1 MNQIKPVKD
10 MEADY
15 IIARAMFFA
24 QSNLSMRKEVA
35 SERAPSQRHYFAA
48 AFVMA
53 TNSSIFRLAPPTS
66 APSISG

>member
-1 MNQIKPVKD
+1 MNQSKPVKD
-10 MEADY
+10 IRSVDGRRWIVDDQISVFMVY
-15 IIARAMFFA
+15 G
-24 QSNLSMRKEVA
+24 LSSMV
-35 SERAPSQRHYFAA
+35 HYFTA